1 VSDSHQT
8 SPGRITSIQAVA
20 VRIVCE
26 NPEPAHPSSAV
37 DPQNSSLK
45 LTGAPLVETRSHPV
59 IVVSEGQGSKS
70 IGTDQIEFPMRGA
83 SAAWIGEVRA
93 PNQDDALSSP
103 VPRDGGGLRIGLL
116 TAMLIGALG
125 LGWWTGLWEPS
136 RFLKSDPVSTP
147 LQQIALPDRAPPAL
161 DQQTPSG
168 APDNQV
174 SSPAGSDLGS
184 SSKRLGSEPT
194 PRTDQGVV
202 SAADTVPTTAQ
213 KTPGTK
219 PAAVPR
225 VREKKA
231 LNRPTPTPDTRPTT
245 IEGWT
250 VRNVSG
256 RTAVLQGPDG
266 IRRVSVGDTVP
277 GAGRIDSIVR
287 WGNRWIVATSKGL
300 ITTD

>member
-37 DPQNSSLK
+37 DPQNASLK

-59 IVVSEGQGSKS
+59 IVVSEGQGSES

-93 PNQDDALSSP
+93 PNQDDALSSL

-174 SSPAGSDLGS
+174 SSPAGSDLGT
-184 SSKRLGSEPT
+184 KGLGSEPT

-202 SAADTVPTTAQ
+202 SPADTVPTTAQ
-213 KTPGTK
+213 KTTGTK
-219 PAAVPR
+219 PAVVPR
-225 VREKKA
+225 AREKKA

-256 RTAVLQGPDG
+256 GTAVLQGPDG
-266 IRRVSVGDTVP
+266 VRRVSVGDTVP